1 MTVNGKRY
9 QHRPGLTL
17 HRLLEEMN
25 ADQRMVV
32 VMHGEDIYRAGQIPD
47 APLAEKDVVE
57 VVTMAQGG

>member
-9 QHRPGLTL
+9 EHRQGLTL
-17 HRLLEEMN
+17 HRLLDEMK

-32 VMHGEDIYRAGQIPD
+32 VMHGDDIYRAGQIPD
-47 APLAEKDVVE
+47 APLADTDIVE

>member
-1 MTVNGKRY
+1 MTVNGKRWE
-9 QHRPGLTL
+9 HRPGLTL

-32 VMHGEDIYRAGQIPD
+32 VMHGDDIYRAGQIPD
-47 APLAEKDVVE
+47 APLEERDIVE

>member
-1 MTVNGKRY
+1 MTVNGKRWE
-9 QHRPGLTL
+9 HRPGLTL

-32 VMHGEDIYRAGQIPD
+32 VMHGDDIYRAGQIPD
-47 APLAEKDVVE
+47 APLAEKDIVE

>member
-9 QHRPGLTL
+9 EHKPGLTL
-17 HRLLEEMN
+17 HRLLDEMK

-32 VMHGEDIYRAGQIPD
+32 VMLGDDIYRAGQIPD
-47 APLAEKDVVE
+47 AALHERDVVE

>member
-9 QHRPGLTL
+9 AHRPGLTL
-17 HRLLEEMN
+17 HRLLDEMQ
-25 ADQRMVV
+25 ADPRMVV

-47 APLAEKDVVE
+47 APLADQDIVE

>member
-9 QHRPGLTL
+9 EHRPGLTL
-17 HRLLEEMN
+17 HRLLDEMN

-32 VMHGEDIYRAGQIPD
+32 VMRGDDVYHAGQIPD
-47 APLAEKDVVE
+47 APLEEQDIVE

>member
-9 QHRPGLTL
+9 EHRPGLTL

>member
-9 QHRPGLTL
+9 EHRAGHTL
-17 HRLLEEMN
+17 HRLLDEMK

-32 VMHGEDIYRAGQIPD
+32 VMHGDEIYRAGQIPD
-47 APLAEKDVVE
+47 ATLNEQDVVE

>member
-1 MTVNGKRY
+1 MTVNGKQW

-32 VMHGEDIYRAGQIPD
+32 VMHGDDIYRAGQIPD
-47 APLAEKDVVE
+47 AALQEKDIVE

>member
-9 QHRPGLTL
+9 EHRQGLTL
-17 HRLLEEMN
+17 HRLLEEMK

-32 VMHGEDIYRAGQIPD
+32 VMHGDDIYRAGQIPD
-47 APLAEKDVVE
+47 APLADSDIVE

>member
-1 MTVNGKRY
+1 MTVNGRRY
-9 QHRPGLTL
+9 EYRPGMTL
-17 HRLLEEMN
+17 HRLLEEMH

-32 VMHGEDIYRAGQIPD
+32 VMHGDDIHRAGQIPD